1 MLLDSS
7 LARSNDVEDDGKRTA
22 LSAWLVLD
30 GSESPC
36 SLARPVLACLL
47 VVAVLVCLLLLSVIR
62 PSFIFYLS
70 WSSVSGNDSI
80 FEAYSNV
87 YFHLTIKT
95 YFFWTFWFAGRHD
108 SFSNKVLLILYCLTI
123 DIYNDT

>member
-1 MLLDSS
+1 M
-7 LARSNDVEDDGKRTA
+7 
-22 LSAWLVLD
+22 
-30 GSESPC
+30 
-36 SLARPVLACLL
+36 
-47 VVAVLVCLLLLSVIR
+47 IR